1 MASLHPCSLCSS
13 RTVMSL
19 RWRFGRWPSICQV
32 VGRQA
37 GGGWEADWLSPCAQV
52 QGVVVHHALL
62 KINYLRYWSRLI
74 IWTIFLFRVKAD
86 LSSSQ
91 NFPMVFSYANDG
103 CCFWSPVLE
112 TSVQLHPGNFTNG
125 YKTIQDGLYERFFSF
140 QIWLVF
146 VGVSNVTVNFLG
158 GVVNHPTHSSFGI
171 SGKKSRLNPD
181 GNIATFGFVKSLRKS
196 SHHSFRRCGDDG
208 HAGLYVLGFVLG
220 LCWLRY
226 VEMSSW
232 MRFGSWF
239 LRKGWWR
246 WLGIERERVA
256 VFQGWC
262 SPLKNSGTGRDR
274 RPFEMAWNFGVD
286 IR

>member
-1 MASLHPCSLCSS
+1 MRYSWFFTVCQPCTSHKVSQLRRKVEKTITWNKHLNSLWLPCSLCSS

-19 RWRFGRWPSICQV
+19 RWRFGRWPSIYQV

-62 KINYLRYWSRLI
+62 KINHLRYWSCLI

-91 NFPMVFSYANDG
+91 NYPMVFSYANDG

-125 YKTIQDGLYERFFSF
+125 YKNVQDGLYKRFLSF

-146 VGVSNVTVNFLG
+146 GVSNVKFSG
-158 GVVNHPTHSSFGI
+158 GG
-171 SGKKSRLNPD
+171 G
-181 GNIATFGFVKSLRKS
+181 
-196 SHHSFRRCGDDG
+196 
-208 HAGLYVLGFVLG
+208 
-220 LCWLRY
+220 
-226 VEMSSW
+226 
-232 MRFGSWF
+232 
-239 LRKGWWR
+239 
-246 WLGIERERVA
+246 
-256 VFQGWC
+256 
-262 SPLKNSGTGRDR
+262 
-274 RPFEMAWNFGVD
+274 
-286 IR
+286 